1 MVTLVVLVGGAGEI
15 LFPQQNIYLQRK
27 NGAALGT
34 AEVAFGLEVRSYFPL
49 KTFFPFQK
57 YSKSAPD

>member
-49 KTFFPFQK
+49 KTFFSLPEIQQVC
-57 YSKSAPD
+57 P